1 MKILAV
7 ETSCDETAVSI
18 LEADE
23 KTESFKILSNVVSS
37 QVKIHA
43 EWGGVVPNLAAR
55 EHLKNII
62 PVLDKALKKSQ
73 TELSQIDLISVT
85 QGPGLIPALLLGV
98 NAAKT
103 LAYFC
108 DKTLAGI
115 HHIEGHIYSN
125 YIEKEGGEYFGKLD
139 KFQFPILSLVISGG
153 HTQLV
158 LIEDHL
164 KYKIIGQTQDDAVG
178 EAYDKVAKILDLGY
192 PGGPAISKQ
201 ALKWKSQISNN
212 KSQINSKFQISNSKK
227 ELKFPRPMLKNNNL
241 EFSFSGLKTAVLYFW
256 RDLNNRVSNKKELEV
271 WKKFI
276 CREFENAVSE
286 VLCEKSRRAIEKY
299 RPKTFLLAGG
309 VAANQRLRKDIK
321 RLAKEN
327 KIDFHCP
334 LLKFCG
340 DNAAM
345 IAVATLARNKFK
357 NKKKLENN
365 WKNMEAQAQMELK

>member
-108 DKTLAGI
+108 DKTLVGI

-125 YIEKEGGEYFGKLD
+125 YIEKEGGELKHISF
-139 KFQFPILSLVISGG
+139 LSEETSDPRLNFMQS
-153 HTQLV
+153 
-158 LIEDHL
+158 L
-164 KYKIIGQTQDDAVG
+164 KDNLG
-178 EAYDKVAKILDLGY
+178 EAGDIMVYNQTTVEIDRNVWEIDESTTWY
-192 PGGPAISKQ
+192 FEVQ
-201 ALKWKSQISNN
+201 
-212 KSQINSKFQISNSKK
+212 
-227 ELKFPRPMLKNNNL
+227 
-241 EFSFSGLKTAVLYFW
+241 SGRIREYGTAFFH
-256 RDLNNRVSNKKELEV
+256 NTTN
-271 WKKFI
+271 
-276 CREFENAVSE
+276 
-286 VLCEKSRRAIEKY
+286 
-299 RPKTFLLAGG
+299 P
-309 VAANQRLRKDIK
+309 NQ
-321 RLAKEN
+321 N
-327 KIDFHCP
+327 TVF
-334 LLKFCG
+334 F
-340 DNAAM
+340 
-345 IAVATLARNKFK
+345 V
-357 NKKKLENN
+357 
-365 WKNMEAQAQMELK
+365 